1 MAGPD
6 EDKQNKTEEPTD
18 RKLRKARE
26 KGDVPSSREA
36 GNMMAVLALF
46 GITVFLMPHLAG
58 SLTGVLARVFDSA
71 GQVVVGEDAQG
82 LRDLGAVTRTLG
94 WGVAL
99 VMAPVMGLL
108 IAGAAFGVLIQGETV
123 VALERIRPQLSRISL
138 AGGFKRIVS
147 VNALVEFLKSIA
159 KVAVVASI
167 ASVVIWPAV
176 AALWQ
181 SELVLPESLPPL
193 VTRVVGRLLIL
204 TVVFL
209 AALAIADILW
219 KRFQWLRK
227 QRMTLREVSDEHKDS
242 NGDPQIKAKRVG
254 LRRARARQRLAT
266 AVPRAT
272 VVLTNPTHYA
282 VALRYESGTDPAPV
296 CVAKGTDLMAAQIR
310 KLARENDVPVVE
322 NRALARALYDVAE
335 VDAEIPVD
343 HWQAVA
349 EIIGYVL
356 DLRRRIL
363 RQPPAGSSL
372 RTGPE

>member
-1 MAGPD
+1 
-6 EDKQNKTEEPTD
+6 
-18 RKLRKARE
+18 
-26 KGDVPSSREA
+26 
-36 GNMMAVLALF
+36 VLALF
-46 GITVFLMPHLAG
+46 GITVFLMPHLG
-58 SLTGVLARVFDSA
+58 GTLTGVLARVFDSA

-181 SELVLPESLPPL
+181 SELVLPESLPAL

-209 AALAIADILW
+209 AALALADILW

-227 QRMTLREVSDEHKDS
+227 QRMTLREVRDEHKDS
-242 NGDPQIKAKRVG
+242 NGDPQIKAKREG

-282 VALRYESGTDPAPV
+282 IALRYESGTDPAPV